1 MYSCKQMYPGNR
13 KEMFPSRTN
22 RLLSDLTT
30 CTWALGSWARKSFSF
45 DLSNWHIA
53 WRLEMSWLINVF
65 CLVENAYLTTF
76 LLFAFQICLRA
87 RNIALYSVI
96 KGWSCGSGMGIFFL
110 ENVRKSHTSLFWKLA
125 LSQSDGVV
133 IPALCV
139 INLCKHLPCIY
150 MTLMRKSSHR
160 QTAILLFDFTP

>member
-13 KEMFPSRTN
+13 KGMFSSRTN

-30 CTWALGSWARKSFSF
+30 CTWAPGSWARKSFLF

-125 LSQSDGVV
+125 LSQMVW
-133 IPALCV
+133 LY
-139 INLCKHLPCIY
+139 LPYVLSIFVSIY
-150 MTLMRKSSHR
+150 LAFIWH
-160 QTAILLFDFTP
+160 

>member
-1 MYSCKQMYPGNR
+1 MYSCKQMYPENR
-13 KEMFPSRTN
+13 KGMFPSRTN
-22 RLLSDLTT
+22 RLSSDLTT
-30 CTWALGSWARKSFSF
+30 CTWALGSWARKSFLF

-125 LSQSDGVV
+125 LSQMVC
-133 IPALCV
+133 LY
-139 INLCKHLPCIY
+139 LPYVLSIFVSIY
-150 MTLMRKSSHR
+150 LAFIWH
-160 QTAILLFDFTP
+160 

>member
-13 KEMFPSRTN
+13 KGMFPSRTN

-30 CTWALGSWARKSFSF
+30 CTWAPGSWARKSFLF

-125 LSQSDGVV
+125 LSQMVW
-133 IPALCV
+133 LY
-139 INLCKHLPCIY
+139 LPYVLSIFVSIY
-150 MTLMRKSSHR
+150 LAFIWH
-160 QTAILLFDFTP
+160 